1 MTSAP
6 DATPPAEPARRRRR
20 DPDTHRAAILEAAR
34 EAFAERGYARATI
47 RDIARRA
54 GVTHG
59 LVMRHFTSKE
69 RLFLCAVPGTR
80 DIDEVVAG
88 DLASLPERVAGAFV
102 ARMETNAADD
112 PFVALV
118 RSAASDERAAIDLYT
133 AMQRRSVAAYRTVL
147 DGDDVDVRVDL
158 MAAQL
163 TGVAFNRYIVR
174 AGPLASMTAAELT
187 THLSRVLRRIMFD

>member
-20 DPDTHRAAILEAAR
+20 DPEAHRAAILDAAR
-34 EAFAERGYARATI
+34 EAFAEHGYALATI

-69 RLFLCAVPGTR
+69 QLFLCAVPGTR
-80 DIDEVVAG
+80 DLDEIVAG
-88 DLASLPERVAGAFV
+88 DVASLPERVAAGFV

-112 PFVALV
+112 PFVTLI
-118 RSAASDERAAIDLYT
+118 RSAASNERAAIDLYT
-133 AMQRRSVAAYRTVL
+133 AMRRRSVAAYRTVL
-147 DGDDVDVRVDL
+147 DGDDVDVRVEL

-163 TGVAFNRYIVR
+163 IGVAFNRYIVK
-174 AGPLASMTAAELT
+174 AGPLAAMTAGELT
-187 THLSRVLRRIMFD
+187 AHLSRVLRGIMFG